1 MQHLFDGVVGGDSVV
16 SARQGTSKEYLLNVA
31 HAFHRCFFLG
41 PDSVPASGEVAG
53 EHRGYRARFQLRARL
68 L

>member
-1 MQHLFDGVVGGDSVV
+1 MFDDAVGGDSVEP
-16 SARQGTSKEYLLNVA
+16 ARQGTSKGYLLGA
-31 HAFHRCFFLG
+31 THAFHRRFFLG

-53 EHRGYRARFQLRARL
+53 EQHWGYRAGFQLRARL